1 MKSIIKLIALTLWG
15 FSTFSIIQTADYATY
30 VSTPETLSRRSWE
43 RTGESL
49 KQAMENIGGLK
60 HGEAAEKC

>member
-1 MKSIIKLIALTLWG
+1 MKSIIKLIALILWG
-15 FSTFSIIQTADYATY
+15 FSSFSIIYTADYDAHI
-30 VSTPETLSRRSWE
+30 STPETLSRRSWE
-43 RTGESL
+43 RTGAFL